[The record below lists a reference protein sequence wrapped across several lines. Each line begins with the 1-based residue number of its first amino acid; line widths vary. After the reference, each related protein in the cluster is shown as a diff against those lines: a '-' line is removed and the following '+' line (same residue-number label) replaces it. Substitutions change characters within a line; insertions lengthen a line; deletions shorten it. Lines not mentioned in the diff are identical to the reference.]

1 MKQIERNG
9 SAQRQIC
16 QLLASHGA
24 MTINEI
30 AEVRSVHPR
39 ATARQLDALSEA
51 GFVSASGKPKRYA
64 RTEKPIPAVVP
75 LTPKSA
81 RIAERRQ
88 GDQARVSAPF
98 RVPEPTELERV
109 ISRWAAL
116 EGACL

>member
-81 RIAERRQ
+81 RIAERRRR
-88 GDQARVSAPF
+88 DEARIRAPF
-98 RVPEPTELERV
+98 RIPEPTELERV
-109 ISRWAAL
+109 MSCWVGVDA
-116 EGACL
+116 